1 MSLVIDNLDD
11 LRTFLKHTGVKV
23 TNVEEL
29 KALLAAINANYNPDA
44 ARLRVARLMG
54 LTVPGVTAGVAGLT
68 SFFIVGGGGPGGLRH
83 EGLAALCVVWGVV
96 ALVSMAALLASAVM
110 ARGGRRSA
118 QAPGAPSHPLKTY
131 RTDSAP
137 EAGPPL
143 SRNIM
148 LPEQYP

>member
-1 MSLVIDNLDD
+1 MSLVIDNLED

-23 TNVEEL
+23 SNVEEM

-54 LTVPGVTAGVAGLT
+54 LTVPSVTTGVAGIT
-68 SFFIVGGGGPGGLRH
+68 SFFIVGGGPGGLRH
-83 EGLAALCVVWGVV
+83 EGLAALCVIWGVV
-96 ALVSMAALLASAVM
+96 ALVSVAAVLTSGLLV
-110 ARGGRRSA
+110 RGGRRPA
-118 QAPGAPSHPLKTY
+118 QSPDAPSQPLKAY
-131 RTDSAP
+131 HTDSAP

>member
-1 MSLVIDNLDD
+1 MSLVIDNLED

-23 TNVEEL
+23 TNVEEM
-29 KALLAAINANYNPDA
+29 KALMAAINANYNPDA

-54 LTVPGVTAGVAGLT
+54 LTVPCVTAGVAGFT
-68 SFFIVGGGGPGGLRH
+68 SFFLVGGPGGLRH

-96 ALVSMAALLASAVM
+96 ALVSLGAVLASAIM
-110 ARGGRRSA
+110 ACGARRPG
-118 QAPGAPSHPLKTY
+118 QAPGVPPQPLKSY
-131 RTDSAP
+131 HTDSAA

>member
-23 TNVEEL
+23 TNVEEM

-54 LTVPGVTAGVAGLT
+54 LTVPSVTTGVAGLT
-68 SFFIVGGGGPGGLRH
+68 SFFVIGGPGGLHR
-83 EGLAALCVVWGVV
+83 EGLAALCVIWGVV
-96 ALVSMAALLASAVM
+96 ALVSLGAVLASAVM
-110 ARGGRRSA
+110 ARGGRRPA
-118 QAPGAPSHPLKTY
+118 QAPGDPSQPLKTY
-131 RTDSAP
+131 RTDSAA

>member
-23 TNVEEL
+23 TNVEEM

-54 LTVPGVTAGVAGLT
+54 LTVPSVTTGVAGIV
-68 SFFIVGGGGPGGLRH
+68 SFFIVGGGPGGLRH
-83 EGLAALCVVWGVV
+83 EGLAALCVIWGVV
-96 ALVSMAALLASAVM
+96 ALVSVAAVLTSGLLV
-110 ARGGRRSA
+110 RGGRRPS
-118 QAPGAPSHPLKTY
+118 QTPDAPPQPLKTY

-137 EAGPPL
+137 EAGPPQ

-148 LPEQYP
+148 IPDQYP

>member
-1 MSLVIDNLDD
+1 MSLVIDNLED

-23 TNVEEL
+23 TNVEEM
-29 KALLAAINANYNPDA
+29 KALMAAINANYNPDA

-54 LTVPGVTAGVAGLT
+54 LIVPSVTTGVAGLT
-68 SFFIVGGGGPGGLRH
+68 SIFIVGGGGPGGLRH
-83 EGLAALCVVWGVV
+83 EGLAALCVMWGVV
-96 ALVSMAALLASAVM
+96 ALVSLAAVLASAIM
-110 ARGGRRSA
+110 ARGGRRPTQTA
-118 QAPGAPSHPLKTY
+118 GAPSQPLKTY
-131 RTDSAP
+131 RTDSAA

>member
-23 TNVEEL
+23 TNVEEM
-29 KALLAAINANYNPDA
+29 KALMAAINSNYNPDA

-54 LTVPGVTAGVAGLT
+54 LTVPSVTTGVAGFT
-68 SFFIVGGGGPGGLRH
+68 SFFIVGGGPGGLRH

-96 ALVSMAALLASAVM
+96 ALVSLGALLASAIM
-110 ARGGRRSA
+110 ARGGRRP
-118 QAPGAPSHPLKTY
+118 APAAGAAPQSLKTY
-131 RTDSAP
+131 RTDSGP